1 MKVKIEL
8 EIDLGDDLID
18 SSDEKQRD
26 WLLNDILTTDNL
38 ELRDHFEVGDVIGK
52 IIKVSERKITE
63 F

>member
-8 EIDLGDDLID
+8 EIDLGDDFID

>member
-18 SSDEKQRD
+18 SSDEKQRS
-26 WLLNDILTTDNL
+26 WLFNDILTTDNL

>member
-8 EIDLGDDLID
+8 EIDLGNDFID